1 MKTTTLTQRHDEIC
15 INGNIRI
22 SVGRVEHGRVRLA
35 IEAPKDVAVHREEVY
50 TAICQRNANNDQI
63 SR

>member
-1 MKTTTLTQRHDEIC
+1 MKTYTITQRRDEIC

-35 IEAPKDVAVHREEVY
+35 IDAPKDVAVHRAEVY